1 MKILV
6 IAPSAYLLGGVQ
18 DWLYMLI
25 LGLRK
30 RGYSI
35 KIAVPNNHFHN
46 GNKYSKYY
54 SGIDPIFFTD
64 QTGTF
69 SGRISALSCLL
80 VNHQADI
87 IIGVNIGDLYYAYAI
102 SYPHLNKSHFIMTV
116 HAIEGDY
123 LGDIGRYNLLL
134 DGVITTNKLTQ
145 KIVKSLNLIEDSKVL
160 YCPYGVES
168 NVNHTSIHK
177 PQTLRIAWVGR
188 FENQQKRILDLYDI
202 LMYLEDQN
210 IPFILS
216 IAGDGPLKNKIQN
229 DLKKW
234 IEAGTV
240 NVVGFLRKDQLMS
253 FYASNDILLITSE
266 WETGPIV
273 AWEAMLSGLVVVSSQ
288 YVGILSENALIHEE
302 TALLYPI
309 GAGKL
314 AAQQI
319 SRLEDTQLFQRLAN
333 NGKSMAT
340 SRYTQQ
346 VSLDSWEQ
354 AFLKIVQS
362 KSNIKKI
369 PNFPTQ
375 KNNGKIE
382 TLIGNEAGKVIRKL
396 IGKRGFCRD
405 PGSEWPHSTYGY
417 SNLNSLLE
425 YAKLLEQTP

>member
-6 IAPSAYLLGGVQ
+6 VAPSAYLLGGVQ
-18 DWLYMLI
+18 DWLHMLI

-30 RGYSI
+30 RGYNI
-35 KIAVPNNHFHN
+35 NIAVPNNHFHN
-46 GNKYSKYY
+46 GNKYSQYY
-54 SGIDPIFFTD
+54 SDIDPIFFTD
-64 QTGTF
+64 QTGTI

-80 VNHQADI
+80 INYQADI
-87 IIGVNIGDLYYAYAI
+87 IVGVNIGDLYLAYAT
-102 SYPHLNKSHFIMTV
+102 SYQYLNKSRLTMTI

-123 LGDIGRYNLLL
+123 FGDIGRYNSLL

-145 KIVKSLNLIEDSKVL
+145 KMVKSLNLIEDAKVL

-168 NVNHTSIHK
+168 NINHTSILK
-177 PQTLRIAWVGR
+177 PQNLRIAWVGR

-202 LMYLEDQN
+202 LTSLEDYD
-210 IPFILS
+210 ISFTLS

-234 IEAGTV
+234 IKVGKV
-240 NVVGFLRKDQLMS
+240 NIVGFLRKDQLKS

-273 AWEAMLSGLVVVSSQ
+273 AWEAMLSGLVIVSSQ
-288 YVGILSENALIHEE
+288 YVGISSENALIHEE

-314 AAQQI
+314 AAQQV
-319 SRLEDTQLFQRLAN
+319 SRLEDIHLFQRLVN
-333 NGKSMAT
+333 NGRSMAT
-340 SRYTQQ
+340 FRYTQQ
-346 VSLDSWEQ
+346 VSLDNWEQ
-354 AFLKIVQS
+354 AFLKIAQS
-362 KSNIKKI
+362 KSNIKTI

-375 KNNGKIE
+375 KANGKIE
-382 TLIGNEAGKVIRKL
+382 MLIGNEAGKVIRRC